1 VFEVLEGLVG
11 VQQLIAVLTVLILAL
26 DVAVEHY
33 RDLAAHLP
41 EIVDDFFG
49 LREVPLALLPSRSL
63 VIVSRIIRTHCL
75 IAIFASP
82 LRFLASS
89 STTTRSHLALNSTRV
104 ILDDNAELINGEG
117 GDQ

>member
-1 VFEVLEGLVG
+1 M
-11 VQQLIAVLTVLILAL
+11 LTILILAL

-41 EIVDDFFG
+41 EIVDNFFG
-49 LREVPLALLPSRSL
+49 LGEVPLALLPSRSL
-63 VIVSRIIRTHCL
+63 FIVTRIIRTHCL

-89 STTTRSHLALNSTRV
+89 SPTTSTRTHLNGTRV

-117 GDQ
+117 GDQGWLQLE

>member
-1 VFEVLEGLVG
+1 VL
-11 VQQLIAVLTVLILAL
+11 AVLILAL

-33 RDLAAHLP
+33 RDLATHLP
-41 EIVDDFFG
+41 KVVYDFFG
-49 LREVPLALLPSRSL
+49 LREVPIALLPSRSL

-89 STTTRSHLALNSTRV
+89 SGTRTNLALNGARV
-104 ILDDNAELINGEG
+104 ILDDNAELIY
-117 GDQ
+117 